1 MHKTSGSKR
10 EWDPNNIYHLK
21 VNPERQA
28 SDLTAFE
35 IEAAR
40 LKLSPDQYRT
50 SVQLREWVRKWCSSK
65 YVPESLIEAWGMERL
80 AEGFKVGW
88 GSL

>member
-10 EWDPNNIYHLK
+10 EWDSNNVYHLK

-35 IEAAR
+35 VEVLR
-40 LKLSPDQYRT
+40 LKLQPAQYQT
-50 SVQLREWVRKWCSSK
+50 SVQLREWVRKWCMSK
-65 YVPESLIEAWGMERL
+65 YVPESLIEAWGME
-80 AEGFKVGW
+80 
-88 GSL
+88 SLQKDLW